1 MNQTELAKALGTT
14 QASISNWLGQG
25 MPCRRRGKRTILD
38 LEACRQWAVEHVK
51 PIRCEAAPATAPRGD
66 MVAWLHSAFGRN
78 GVEPAAWLAY
88 ETGLDPAAG
97 VEIWWNCASSLFAG
111 LVADLGDAPLEWPE
125 PAPPDVAAVAARLAE
140 IKQTWTE

>member
-78 GVEPAAWLAY
+78 GVEPAAWLAV
-88 ETGLDPAAG
+88 EVDIDPAAAAG
-97 VEIWWNCASSLFAG
+97 IWWNCAGSLFSA
-111 LVADLGDAPLEWPE
+111 LSIDLGADPLLMPE
-125 PAPPDVAAVAARLAE
+125 PAAPDVAAVAARLAE
-140 IKQTWTE
+140 IKATWTE